1 MGKIVRAKKK
11 LIAAGCSVAA
21 VAVLLLLALYV
32 YELRDIKVTGNELV
46 PEDVI
51 IDNYT
56 DGLFGRN
63 KLIVLMKDKLGAF
76 DELPFVREHEISFD
90 GNRSMTIRVYEKALV
105 ACFYYMGEYVF
116 FDKDGMILE
125 TGKEA
130 KDSIPCIEG
139 VSFKSFTMN
148 TKIDVDNEEQISMIL
163 NISELI
169 NHYSLNVQKVSFD
182 NNSEVTLNCDGI
194 VILLGRRDMYDQQ
207 IASVSDVLKKAEK
220 KKLKGTIDLRTY
232 EKGDKIIFKEQ
243 N

>member
-63 KLIVLMKDKLGAF
+63 KLIVLMKDKLEAF

>member
-1 MGKIVRAKKK
+1 MSNRSRAKKK
-11 LIAAGCSVAA
+11 VIAAGCGAGA
-21 VAVLLLLALYV
+21 IAVLLLLVLYV
-32 YELRDIKVTGNELV
+32 YDLKEIKVTGNALV
-46 PEDVI
+46 PEDVV

-63 KLIVLMKDKLGAF
+63 KLVVIMKDKLDAF

-90 GNRSMTIRVYEKALV
+90 DNGGMTIKIYEKALV

-130 KDSIPCIEG
+130 KDGIPCIEG
-139 VSFKSFTMN
+139 VSFNSFTMN
-148 TKIDVDNEEQISMIL
+148 AKIDVDNEEQIKMIL

-169 NHYSLNVQKVSFD
+169 KHYSLNVEKVSFD
-182 NNSEVTLNCDGI
+182 KNSEVTLNCGGI
-194 VILLGRRDMYDQQ
+194 EILLGRRELYDQQ

-232 EKGDKIIFKEQ
+232 ENGDKIILKQ
-243 N
+243 QG

>member
-1 MGKIVRAKKK
+1 MGKIAGTKKK
-11 LIAAGCSVAA
+11 LIAAGVSVAA
-21 VAVLLLLALYV
+21 AAVLLLLVLYV
-32 YELRDIKVTGNELV
+32 YDLKEIKVTGNELV

-51 IDNYT
+51 IENYT
-56 DGLFGRN
+56 GGLFGRN
-63 KLIVLMKDKLGAF
+63 KLIVLIKDKLGAF
-76 DELPFVREHEISFD
+76 DELPFVREHEILFD
-90 GNRSMTIRVYEKALV
+90 GNAGMTIRIYEKALV

-148 TKIDVDNEEQISMIL
+148 AKIDVDNEEQIKMIL

-169 NHYSLNVQKVSFD
+169 KHYSLNVQKVSFD
-182 NNSEVTLNCDGI
+182 NNSEVTLNCGDI
-194 VILLGRRDMYDQQ
+194 VILLGKREMYDQQ

-232 EKGDKIIFKEQ
+232 EKGDRIIFKGHK
-243 N
+243 